1 METDYKQESIKIH
14 ECFSGNTPKD
24 IQKKAATLSLFNE
37 GISHYLDKS
46 FNKAHEVFTQVI
58 KENPEDRTAA
68 FFFTNTKQ
76 VMEEGFSK
84 NREGIVEMQEKWMAG
99 KMVSGCSANKLPI
112 EKQRTAWLADIFLIR
127 FWPGIRIIKNDYLL

>member
-1 METDYKQESIKIH
+1 MVQLKGKQESIKIH
-14 ECFSGNTPKD
+14 ECFSGNTSKD

-46 FNKAHEVFTQVI
+46 FNKAHEVFMQVI

-76 VMEEGFSK
+76 VMEEGLSK
-84 NREGIVEMQEKWMAG
+84 NREGIVEMQEYLNNFLQMAQ
-99 KMVSGCSANKLPI
+99 VRYKLFHLQVI
-112 EKQRTAWLADIFLIR
+112 RVLNHGQR
-127 FWPGIRIIKNDYLL
+127 